1 MVEAA
6 SAFALARRLSG
17 QPQEITVN
25 MSSPDPD
32 RPQRGILLRELR
44 HRVDQGIA
52 TAIDLVSAAVVRAE
66 GAEAKAALS
75 DVVELLHGHA
85 ELHRALAMPRGEALN
100 DAATYIGRLGCALR
114 RSLLERMGIRLAF
127 TTESLPLQSERCWR
141 LGLIVHDLIVNAAKH
156 AYFDARS
163 GEIKVKLSRIGSV
176 ANCVVLDNGSRPARV
191 VLGRELQISNALAKE
206 LGGRIEHGYAA
217 EFTSV
222 VLSFH
227 LSERE
232 RQASWS
238 MATRRMR
245 SPRSLKLRSSA
256 TAGLNSGLSD
266 QIEPSAAM
274 RTDPNSSSARPNE
287 PDSSSRGPDV
297 LGNLLSPSHRMD
309 AL

>member
-1 MVEAA
+1 VKM
-6 SAFALARRLSG
+6 L
-17 QPQEITVN
+17 
-25 MSSPDPD
+25 SPDPD
-32 RPQRGILLRELR
+32 RAQHGILLRELR
-44 HRVDQGIA
+44 HRVDKGIA
-52 TAIDLVSAAVVRAE
+52 SAIGLVSAAVIRAE

-75 DVVELLHGHA
+75 DVVALLHGHA
-85 ELHRALAMPRGEALN
+85 ELHRALAKPQGGALN
-100 DAATYIGRLGCALR
+100 DAATYIRRLGCAMR
-114 RSLLERMGIRLAF
+114 QSLLDRMGIRLAF

-141 LGLIVHDLIVNAAKH
+141 LGLIVHDLIIDAAKH

-163 GEIKVKLSRIGSV
+163 GEIKLKLSRIGSV
-176 ANCVVLDNGSRPARV
+176 ANCVVLDNGSRPVRDVA
-191 VLGRELQISNALAKE
+191 GRELLISNALAKE

-245 SPRSLKLRSSA
+245 SPRALKSRSSA
-256 TAGLNSGLSD
+256 TARADTSLSD
-266 QIEPSAAM
+266 QIEPPAAM
-274 RTDPNSSSARPNE
+274 RADPNSSPVPPNE
-287 PDSSSRGPDV
+287 PASPRRSPDV
-297 LGNLLSPSHRMD
+297 LGHLLSPSHHMD

>member
-1 MVEAA
+1 MIEAA
-6 SAFALARRLSG
+6 NVCVGAATIRP
-17 QPQEITVN
+17 PQEITVN
-25 MSSPDPD
+25 MLSPDPD
-32 RPQRGILLRELR
+32 RPQAGILLRELR

-52 TAIDLVSAAVVRAE
+52 SAIDLVSAAVVRAE
-66 GAEAKAALS
+66 TPEAKGALS

-85 ELHRALAMPRGEALN
+85 ELHRALAMPQGEALN
-100 DAATYIGRLGCALR
+100 DAATYIRRLGCALR
-114 RSLLERMGIRLAF
+114 QSLLDRMGIRLAF
-127 TTESLPLQSERCWR
+127 TTESLPLQSERCGQ
-141 LGLIVHDLIVNAAKH
+141 LGLIVHDLIVDVAKH
-156 AYFDARS
+156 AYFDARA

-176 ANCVVLDNGSRPARV
+176 ANCMVLDNGSRPARA
-191 VLGRELQISNALAKE
+191 VLGRELQISNDLAKG
-206 LGGRIEHGYAA
+206 LGGRIEHGFAA

-245 SPRSLKLRSSA
+245 SPRALKSRSSA
-256 TAGLNSGLSD
+256 TPGADSGRSG
-266 QIEPSAAM
+266 QIEPPAATGTDRNSSAAH
-274 RTDPNSSSARPNE
+274 PNE
-287 PDSSSRGPDV
+287 PASFRGGADV

>member
-1 MVEAA
+1 M
-6 SAFALARRLSG
+6 SAGLECILSLTFGKGGNETNHLGSGWSGDEPESRWMIG
-17 QPQEITVN
+17 QGSEIWLEH
-25 MSSPDPD
+25 P
-32 RPQRGILLRELR
+32 G
-44 HRVDQGIA
+44 QG
-52 TAIDLVSAAVVRAE
+52 
-66 GAEAKAALS
+66 
-75 DVVELLHGHA
+75 
-85 ELHRALAMPRGEALN
+85 
-100 DAATYIGRLGCALR
+100 
-114 RSLLERMGIRLAF
+114 
-127 TTESLPLQSERCWR
+127 
-141 LGLIVHDLIVNAAKH
+141 HDLIIDAAKH

-163 GEIKVKLSRIGSV
+163 GEIKLKLSRIGSV
-176 ANCVVLDNGSRPARV
+176 ANCVVLDNGSRPVRDVA
-191 VLGRELQISNALAKE
+191 GRELLISNALAKE

>member
-1 MVEAA
+1 MNT
-6 SAFALARRLSG
+6 S
-17 QPQEITVN
+17 T
-25 MSSPDPD
+25 PDPD

-44 HRVDQGIA
+44 HRVDKGIA
-52 TAIDLVSAAVVRAE
+52 SAIDLVSAAVVRAE

-85 ELHRALAMPRGEALN
+85 ELHRALAMPQSEALN
-100 DAATYIGRLGCALR
+100 DAATYIRRLGCALR
-114 RSLLERMGIRLAF
+114 QSLLDRMGIRLTF

-176 ANCVVLDNGSRPARV
+176 ANCVVLDNGSRPVRA
-191 VLGRELQISNALAKE
+191 VLGRELQISNDLAKG
-206 LGGRIEHGYAA
+206 LGGRIEHGFAA

-245 SPRSLKLRSSA
+245 SPRSLKFRSSGTSGA
-256 TAGLNSGLSD
+256 DSGLSD
-266 QIEPSAAM
+266 QIEPPAAI
-274 RTDPNSSSARPNE
+274 RTDPNSSAARPNE
-287 PDSSSRGPDV
+287 PASLGRGPDV